1 MPDREILNSL
11 PYRLRSRFEWL
22 GGYVQTLIDSEE
34 AEKKAKRKL
43 TRSEIQLIQLIV
55 FVHSLDF
62 FFREGTRAAR
72 GAVNGLQALG
82 VPGFTVGSTEFRGEN
97 ENVTRGEDVANRLME
112 YLSGNELFR
121 SIPQGQT
128 PTELTKSLRRRII
141 RGEA

>member
-34 AEKKAKRKL
+34 AETKAKRKL
-43 TRSEIQLIQLIV
+43 TKSQIQLIQLIV

-128 PTELTKSLRRRII
+128 PTELTKFLRRRII
-141 RGEA
+141 RGKA

>member
-11 PYRLRSRFEWL
+11 PYRLRSRFEWV
-22 GGYVQTLIDSEE
+22 GGYVQAVLESEE
-34 AEKKAKRKL
+34 TETTRGRKL
-43 TRSEIQLIQLIV
+43 TKDEVHAIQLIV
-55 FVHSLDF
+55 FVTSLDF
-62 FFREGTRAAR
+62 FFREGTSAAR
-72 GAVNGLQALG
+72 GAVNGLAALG
-82 VPGFTVGSTEFRGEN
+82 VPGFKVGSTEFRGEN

-128 PTELTKSLRRRII
+128 PTELTKFLRRRII

>member
-82 VPGFTVGSTEFRGEN
+82 VPGFTVGSTEFRARMRMS
-97 ENVTRGEDVANRLME
+97 RGVK
-112 YLSGNELFR
+112 
-121 SIPQGQT
+121 T
-128 PTELTKSLRRRII
+128 LRID
-141 RGEA
+141 